1 MTITLLLIQ
10 KMNTDVLFLY
20 GDKMKENAEMIL
32 ATSLWTTWQSDT
44 ALVYFYFCSQ
54 PYMTQLKLMFK

>member
-32 ATSLWTTWQSDT
+32 ATSL
-44 ALVYFYFCSQ
+44 
-54 PYMTQLKLMFK
+54 

>member
-20 GDKMKENAEMIL
+20 GDKMKENAEVIL
-32 ATSLWTTWQSDT
+32 ATSLYTTWQS
-44 ALVYFYFCSQ
+44 ASASVYFYFCSQ
-54 PYMTQLKLMFK
+54 PYMRQLKLMFK